1 MSFAA
6 VAVGGLA
13 LGAGASYMG
22 ARAQNK
28 AANRQLSGQAAE
40 AQGARDNMGYAFFGP
55 QDWQDFQTASQNPN
69 AYGPKDKR
77 RQEVLDAQARFFGQ
91 HGTAMGNI
99 QTSNDQLLSNG
110 RADLQTMQRNTGQI
124 DALNRGAED
133 AIAAFGNAGEDRIR
147 REGADALTAANQRAA
162 ASLSGMGMNTLVANQ
177 QGQNAVRMNNGV
189 QDSLTNLQGQRLEQ
203 FLGARARRSQSLFGR
218 KAAEEATQGALTR
231 AQYGATREPTDRM
244 MQMFGGSPFNPYTP
258 LQGANQSAMGS
269 AMGTLGK
276 GMSFFGAAG
285 GQAPGGFMY

>member
-28 AANRQLSGQAAE
+28 AANRQLKGQAAE

-55 QDWQDFQTASQNPN
+55 QDWQDFQAATQNPEN
-69 AYGPKDKR
+69 YGPKDKR
-77 RQEVLDAQARFFGQ
+77 RQQVLDAQARFFGQ
-91 HGTAMGNI
+91 HGNAMGNMR
-99 QTSNDQLLSNG
+99 TANDALLTNS
-110 RADLQTMQRNTGQI
+110 RADLNTMMSNSGQI

-133 AIAAFGNAGEDRIR
+133 AVTAFGNAGEDRIR

-189 QDSLTNLQGQRLEQ
+189 QDALTNLQGQRLEQ
-203 FLGARARRSQSLFGR
+203 FLGARARRSQSMFGR

-231 AQYGATREPTDRM
+231 AQYAAAREPSDRM
-244 MQMFGGSPFNPYTP
+244 LQMFGGSPFNPYTP

-276 GMSFFGAAG
+276 GMSFFGGMGGTGAG
-285 GQAPGGFMY
+285 GFLS